1 MKFIDENQ
9 YKLYWEQ
16 GYLAI
21 EQFWET
27 EQADRVRESLRKV
40 ANKDFS
46 IMLNVDRDEDLEN
59 QSPDSDV
66 YDRKVASKLV
76 REVQLNKRMAGVLG
90 ELYRRE
96 MVVVQSIIIYKEKG
110 TLFADQ
116 AWNPHQDNSYVQS
129 PNDMYIAVG
138 YPLLEFSPENGGLYV
153 YPGSHKEEL
162 LPMRPVE
169 GARIKAGESPGN
181 ICEIPDQ
188 YEKKDISLNKGDV
201 FIMHGNLIHG
211 SYSNHSDMSRPFLIT
226 NYLPDGEFFL
236 PGKTSNRQAISLK

>member
-1 MKFIDENQ
+1 MKFIDEDQ
-9 YKLYWEQ
+9 FKLYWER

-21 EQFWET
+21 EHFLET
-27 EQADRVRESLRKV
+27 GQADKIRESLRKV

-46 IMLNVDRDEDLEN
+46 IMLNVDRDEDLES

-66 YDRKVASKLV
+66 YDRKVASELV
-76 REVQLNKRMAGVLG
+76 REVQLNRRMAGILG
-90 ELYRRE
+90 ELYERE
-96 MVVVQSIIIYKEKG
+96 MVVVQSLIIYKEKG
-110 TLFADQ
+110 TPFADQ
-116 AWNPHQDNSYVQS
+116 AWNPHQDNSYIQN
-129 PNDMYIAVG
+129 PNGMYIAVG
-138 YPLLEFSPENGGLYV
+138 YPMLDMTPENGGLYV
-153 YPGSHKEEL
+153 YPRSHREDI
-162 LPMRPVE
+162 LPMRSVE
-169 GARIKAGESPGN
+169 GAKVKVGEKPGN

-188 YEKKDISLNKGDV
+188 YEKTDISLNKGDV